1 MNKGKIGI
9 VIQARLTSTRFPRKS
24 LALLLGKPIIQWV
37 VERAQKVSSEIGVIV
52 VIPENKENDE
62 LNDFLKT
69 LNVNIVRG
77 SENNVASRF
86 VSAIEKFELDHVIRV
101 CADNPLLSP
110 RYIRFLIDYYF
121 ENGLRYSFNH
131 VPKFD
136 LQINDGYGAE
146 MFEAQSYLLDY
157 KKFNRSEE
165 FEHVTY
171 VYAQNCSKKDCAFQD
186 WMIGNLKLDIDTKED
201 LLSLEELLKQKKLTE

>member
-24 LALLLGKPIIQWV
+24 LALLFGKPIIQWV
-37 VERAQKVSSEIGVIV
+37 VERAQKVSSKIVVIV
-52 VIPENKENDE
+52 VIPDNKDNDE
-62 LNDFLKT
+62 LNEFLKT
-69 LNVNIVRG
+69 LNVNILRG

-86 VSAIEKFELDHVIRV
+86 VNAIEKFELNHVIRV

-110 RYIRFLIDYYF
+110 KYIRYLIDFYF
-121 ENGLRYSFNH
+121 ENNHRYSFNH

-136 LQINDGYGAE
+136 VQINDGYGAE
-146 MFEAQSYLLDY
+146 MFEASTYVRDY
-157 KKFNRSEE
+157 DNFTRKEE

-171 VYAQNCSKKDCAFQD
+171 HYANKCTERDFAFQD
-186 WMIGNLKLDIDTKED
+186 WMLGNTKLDVDTVDDLKFIENFLKLNG
-201 LLSLEELLKQKKLTE
+201 LEV